1 MGSTYTRQSSTEI
14 VDGEV
19 IQASDFNNEFEQLVS
34 AFAASTGH
42 SHDGTTAE
50 GGNVTKLLGTAITI
64 GDGTSGTDITVTFDG
79 ETSDGVLTWME
90 DEDHFKFSDDVVID
104 STKRLYLNDEGG
116 EYIYGDGTDLYLVS
130 GADINIP
137 ANIGMTFGNDGEKI
151 EGDGTDL
158 TITGNN
164 INLTATADVVIP
176 ADVGITFG
184 SGEKIEGDST
194 DLTVTSGA
202 KINLTATS
210 DVVIPSG
217 VGLILD
223 GSGNEKI
230 ESDGTDISIS
240 VGSGGDVNIPADIGV
255 TFGDDGEKIEGDG
268 TNLTISTSNN
278 VTVDAAADIILDAGG
293 ADVTL
298 KDDGTTF
305 GSLTNS
311 GGELVIKSGSTPTTA
326 MTFSGANVTFGGT
339 VTIGSAGI
347 SEAELEILDGATVT
361 TTELNLI
368 DGDTA
373 RGTTSVASGDG
384 ILINDGGTM
393 RMTNVDTV
401 TTYFA
406 SHNVGG
412 SNIVTTG
419 ALDSGSIT
427 SGFGA
432 IDNGTS
438 GIRTNTFTAETA
450 FVPDASDG
458 ATLGTASLEF
468 SDLYLADGGQ
478 ILFGNDQDVTVTHD
492 ADDGLIL
499 KSIATGDDNPFL
511 LTIQTG
517 ETDIAVNDVL
527 GAINFQA
534 PDESQGTDAI
544 LVAAGIEA
552 VSEGDF
558 SSSNNATKLS
568 FKTAASE
575 AAAEKASLSS
585 TGVFTA
591 TSFTGSGAGLTAG
604 TTPVTTLDIDGATDI
619 GEAIV
624 DADLFIIDNGAG
636 GTNRKTTASRLKTY
650 IGSDFSDPASADGD
664 SLGTASL
671 EWSDLYLADGGVI
684 YFGNDQEITLT
695 HVADTGLNLKHAATA
710 DDKFPTLT
718 LQTGDTD
725 IASADKL
732 GVINFQA
739 PDEGTGTDA
748 ILVAAGIEAVS
759 EGNFSSSNNATKLSF
774 KTAASEAA
782 SEKMIIDSEGNIGI
796 NESSPSSYYGN
807 APRFVIS
814 NTNSGEETAITIR
827 SATDGIGLLSF
838 ADTNSGNAR
847 FAGFVQY
854 VHSSD
859 LLSLGIANSAEVRLN
874 ATGFYPASADGNSLG
889 IATNEWADLYLAD
902 SGVIYFGNDQDVTI
916 THDPDDG
923 LFLKSTATAD
933 DNPFLLTLQTGETDI
948 AADDVLGKIAF
959 QAPDEG
965 TGTDAILVS
974 AAIQARAEGNFSS
987 SSNATSID
995 FMTGASEAAAT
1006 KMTLGSDGTLNLN
1019 DNTLQRANLKDYGEI
1034 TSALGSAGG
1043 SRTIDLED
1051 GNSFSATVTTSTV
1064 TWTFSNPTASDELC
1078 GFTLTLVNGGS
1089 QTVNWPGSVDWAGGS
1104 APSLTSSGTDVLVFF
1119 TIDGGTIWHGMVASA
1134 DTK

>member
-137 ANIGMTFGNDGEKI
+137 ANIGLTFGDDGEKI

-176 ADVGITFG
+176 ANVGITFG

-202 KINLTATS
+202 DINLTATS
-210 DVVIPSG
+210 DVNIPSG
-217 VGLILD
+217 V
-223 GSGNEKI
+223 
-230 ESDGTDISIS
+230 
-240 VGSGGDVNIPADIGV
+240 GV

-268 TNLTISTSNN
+268 TDLTISTSNN

-293 ADVTL
+293 TDVIL

-311 GGELVIKSGSTPTTA
+311 SGELVIKSGSTPTTA

-373 RGTTSVASGDG
+373 RGTTAVASGDG

-401 TTYFA
+401 STYFA
-406 SHNVGG
+406 SHSVGG

-438 GIRTNTFTAETA
+438 GIRTNTFTAETSI
-450 FVPDASDG
+450 VPDASDG
-458 ATLGTASLEF
+458 ATLGS
-468 SDLYLADGGQ
+468 
-478 ILFGNDQDVTVTHD
+478 
-492 ADDGLIL
+492 
-499 KSIATGDDNPFL
+499 
-511 LTIQTG
+511 
-517 ETDIAVNDVL
+517 
-527 GAINFQA
+527 
-534 PDESQGTDAI
+534 
-544 LVAAGIEA
+544 
-552 VSEGDF
+552 
-558 SSSNNATKLS
+558 
-568 FKTAASE
+568 
-575 AAAEKASLSS
+575 
-585 TGVFTA
+585 
-591 TSFTGSGAGLTAG
+591 
-604 TTPVTTLDIDGATDI
+604 
-619 GEAIV
+619 
-624 DADLFIIDNGAG
+624 
-636 GTNRKTTASRLKTY
+636 
-650 IGSDFSDPASADGD
+650 
-664 SLGTASL
+664 ASL
-671 EWSDLYLADGGVI
+671 EWSDLYLADGGII
-684 YFGNDQEITLT
+684 YFGNDQEVTLT
-695 HVADTGLNLKHAATA
+695 HVHNDGLLLNSDNQLQFRDSAINIRSDADGDLDINA
-710 DDKFPTLT
+710 DDEIELNSTLIDINGNVDVSGT
-718 LQTGDTD
+718 YTGGGTMTTGGNIVIPDAGN
-725 IASADKL
+725 IGSASD
-732 GVINFQA
+732 
-739 PDEGTGTDA
+739 TDA
-748 ILVAAGIEAVS
+748 I
-759 EGNFSSSNNATKLSF
+759 T
-774 KTAASEAA
+774 
-782 SEKMIIDSEGNIGI
+782 IDSEGNIGI

-923 LFLKSTATAD
+923 LFLKSTATGD

-948 AADDVLGKIAF
+948 AADDKLGVINF

-965 TGTDAILVS
+965 TGTDARLV
-974 AAIQARAEGNFSS
+974 AAGIEAVSEGNFAADN
-987 SSNATSID
+987 NATKLSFKTAASDAASEKMLIDSAGNVGIGETSPSSYYGDTKLVISSTGSGENPTITLRSASDGYGTIAFADASSGNARFDGHVQYDQANQRMTFAVAQSSEVRLTDAAMYPASVDGTSLGLSTNEWSDLYLADGGVIYFGNDQDVTLTHVADTGILLSGNVALADGATLGNATTSDLFSFDATETVFNESSADID
-995 FMTGASEAAAT
+995 FRVES
-1006 KMTLGSDGTLNLN
+1006 N
-1019 DNTLQRANLKDYGEI
+1019 DNVSMLRVDAANNSVGIGCQPSNTEFLKVGPESADLGTQYDLIKCQGKDTGQMLANQKTTVG
-1034 TSALGSAGG
+1034 TSAT
-1043 SRTIDLED
+1043 TI
-1051 GNSFSATVTTSTV
+1051 ATVTLGGVSGLLAVV
-1064 TWTFSNPTASDELC
+1064 T
-1078 GFTLTLVNGGS
+1078 G
-1089 QTVNWPGSVDWAGGS
+1089 
-1104 APSLTSSGTDVLVFF
+1104 GTDPHTFTDLVLFH
-1119 TIDGGTIWHGMVASA
+1119 TSGGTPATISSVVKNSPPSRTYSASGA
-1134 DTK
+1134 ALQLAYASGSHATTAWFVTMRSN

>member
-137 ANIGMTFGNDGEKI
+137 ANIGLTFGDDGEKIEGDGTDLTITGNNINLTATADVNIPSGVGVTFATAEKIESDGTDLSITVGSGGDINIPADIGVTFGNDGEKI

-176 ADVGITFG
+176 ANVGITFG

-202 KINLTATS
+202 DINLTATS
-210 DVVIPSG
+210 DVNIPSG
-217 VGLILD
+217 V
-223 GSGNEKI
+223 
-230 ESDGTDISIS
+230 
-240 VGSGGDVNIPADIGV
+240 GV

-401 TTYFA
+401 STYFA

-427 SGFGA
+427 SGFGN

-438 GIRTNTFTAETA
+438 NITSGGLVKIDVDADADDLTADSSTGRLTIGANEDLNLYHGGTHSYIVNDIGDLILDTQLDIVLDADGGDIFFKDGGTTFGSATNTSGNLIIKSGTTTAATFSGANVTLAGTLGVGAITGTSTIQGTTITATTA

-458 ATLGTASLEF
+458 AALGTAALEF
-468 SDLYLADGGQ
+468 SDLFLADGAV
-478 ILFGNDQDVTVTHD
+478 INFGDDQEVTLTHVHNDGLLLNSDNQLQFRDSAINIRSD
-492 ADDGLIL
+492 ADGDLDINADDEIELNSTLIDINGNVDVSGTYTGGGLMT
-499 KSIATGDDNPFL
+499 TGGN
-511 LTIQTG
+511 IV
-517 ETDIAVNDVL
+517 I
-527 GAINFQA
+527 
-534 PDESQGTDAI
+534 PDAGNIGSASDTDAI
-544 LVAAGIEA
+544 TIASSGDVGIGESSPSGYYGDRTLVI
-552 VSEGDF
+552 
-558 SSSNNATKLS
+558 
-568 FKTAASE
+568 
-575 AAAEKASLSS
+575 SS
-585 TGVFTA
+585 TGSGENPTLTLRSA
-591 TSFTGSGAGLTAG
+591 TDGSGSLAFADGTSGADLYRGLIQYTHSNNRFTFLING
-604 TTPVTTLDIDGATDI
+604 SNEIRL
-619 GEAIV
+619 
-624 DADLFIIDNGAG
+624 DADAL
-636 GTNRKTTASRLKTY
+636 Y
-650 IGSDFSDPASADGD
+650 PASDDGTA
-664 SLGTASL
+664 LGTSS
-671 EWSDLYLADGGVI
+671 EQWSDLYLADGGVVSLGDAGTVDMSTPLLAGTDHT
-684 YFGNDQEITLT
+684 YTGITAQMLAGGAISAFDLVCVHT
-695 HVADTGLNLKHAATA
+695 TTSEVVEADASAYATA
-710 DDKFPTLT
+710 RVIGIAPAAI
-718 LQTGDTD
+718 TD
-725 IASADKL
+725 EA
-732 GVINFQA
+732 
-739 PDEGTGTDA
+739 TGT
-748 ILVAAGIEAVS
+748 ILLHGFIRDDS
-759 EGNFSSSNNATKLSF
+759 WNWTTGSTLYLS
-774 KTAASEAA
+774 
-782 SEKMIIDSEGNIGI
+782 
-796 NESSPSSYYGN
+796 
-807 APRFVIS
+807 
-814 NTNSGEETAITIR
+814 ETAGAMTHTAP
-827 SATDGIGLLSF
+827 STDG
-838 ADTNSGNAR
+838 A
-847 FAGFVQY
+847 FVQ
-854 VHSSD
+854 VVGVA
-859 LLSLGIANSAEVRLN
+859 LSPDVVYINPSM
-874 ATGFYPASADGNSLG
+874 D
-889 IATNEWADLYLAD
+889 
-902 SGVIYFGNDQDVTI
+902 VI
-916 THDPDDG
+916 
-923 LFLKSTATAD
+923 
-933 DNPFLLTLQTGETDI
+933 E
-948 AADDVLGKIAF
+948 
-959 QAPDEG
+959 
-965 TGTDAILVS
+965 
-974 AAIQARAEGNFSS
+974 RA
-987 SSNATSID
+987 
-995 FMTGASEAAAT
+995 
-1006 KMTLGSDGTLNLN
+1006 
-1019 DNTLQRANLKDYGEI
+1019 
-1034 TSALGSAGG
+1034 
-1043 SRTIDLED
+1043 
-1051 GNSFSATVTTSTV
+1051 
-1064 TWTFSNPTASDELC
+1064 
-1078 GFTLTLVNGGS
+1078 
-1089 QTVNWPGSVDWAGGS
+1089 
-1104 APSLTSSGTDVLVFF
+1104 
-1119 TIDGGTIWHGMVASA
+1119 
-1134 DTK
+1134 